1 MPCADSLMGRFCPRA
16 EVAADRLLSHRRCAR
31 SWCRGSAA
39 SLNVR
44 IGLPQRAPRSSRGGG
59 ENSRG
64 ALTDWFQ
71 QLKKRGKR
79 AFYFF
84 PSQFHFCLKSYD
96 RHAKLQPSDCDA
108 TCLTATPAESEKKK
122 KDKETAYLQTAITN
136 PDPPRCRT
144 AGHVLCFS
152 ALRSSARWKRSR
164 QAADTMPPDH
174 PSGRRTARRWWH
186 RCTPVLHPPLFPLPS
201 FFMPTWHSLRP
212 RRITYTPKPRIST
225 AS

>member
-1 MPCADSLMGRFCPRA
+1 MPCAGSLMGRFCPRA

-64 ALTDWFQ
+64 ARTDWFQ

-108 TCLTATPAESEKKK
+108 TCLTATPAEKKIRK
-122 KDKETAYLQTAITN
+122 PLTCR
-136 PDPPRCRT
+136 PPSPTRTRQDAAQLATYSASRPCDRRLGGSALDRRPIRCRQTIHQGGAQPADGGT
-144 AGHVLCFS
+144 AARPCCIRRCFRCRPFS
-152 ALRSSARWKRSR
+152 CRLGIRS
-164 QAADTMPPDH
+164 DL
-174 PSGRRTARRWWH
+174 GG
-186 RCTPVLHPPLFPLPS
+186 
-201 FFMPTWHSLRP
+201 
-212 RRITYTPKPRIST
+212 
-225 AS
+225 